1 MLFLGMDTSTTCG
14 SIALAEPGKLHAEWS
29 LNVPKTHAGRLLPD
43 IRHLVEAA
51 GKELGQIDGVAVT
64 TGPGSFTGLR
74 IGLATA
80 KTLALVTGKP
90 LVGISTLDVLI
101 ENTACFEGLLCGI
114 LDARRGE
121 LYTALYRK
129 DALGNT
135 ERLTEYMSLTP
146 ELLLEEIHEPVL
158 FVGDGIGV
166 YRNRI
171 QEESRHTVR
180 FAPSECN
187 VPRASVLC
195 RLAAE
200 RFTLQGGTH
209 PRDLKALYVRASDA
223 ELNRRLKNKGEGKD
237 DPGMTHL
244 S

>member
-129 DALGNT
+129 DAKGNT
-135 ERLTEYMSLTP
+135 KRLTDYMSVSP
-146 ELLLEEIHEPVL
+146 QRLLEKIGEPVL
-158 FVGDGIGV
+158 FVGDGVEG
-166 YRNRI
+166 YRNQL
-171 QEESRHTVR
+171 QEGSCHPVR
-180 FAPSECN
+180 FAPPECN
-187 VPRASVLC
+187 VPRASILC
-195 RLAAE
+195 RLASMK
-200 RFTLQGGTH
+200 FSLQGGT
-209 PRDLKALYVRASDA
+209 PAGDLEALYVRASDA
-223 ELNRRLKNKGEGKD
+223 ELNRKQRDQGNKAE
-237 DPGMTHL
+237 
-244 S
+244 